1 MREVRPDHELDCTPE
16 RFWSLYLDDVWQR
29 QMLTEGL
36 GFEAP
41 EILERRETSTGLFRK
56 MSARPKLTLSGPVAR
71 LVSNTLGYTETGEY
85 FEAEGKFTLSHAT
98 NIFGERLELGGH
110 FRIEPLGDDRCRRIG
125 YLKILSKMP
134 LMAGMIEKSV
144 EQNVHKGWDA
154 SAEFCNDY
162 LRRNP
167 A

>member
-1 MREVRPDHELDCTPE
+1 MREVRPEHVLHCTPE

-41 EILERRETSTGLFRK
+41 EILERRETDSGLFRK
-56 MSARPKLTLSGPVAR
+56 MSARPKLVVSGAVAR
-71 LVSNTLGYTETGEY
+71 MISHTLGYTETGEY
-85 FEAEGKFTLSHAT
+85 FEAEARFTLSHAT
-98 NIFGERLELGGH
+98 NIFGDRLELGGH
-110 FRIEPLGDDRCRRIG
+110 FRIEALGDDRCRRLGHLTIR
-125 YLKILSKMP
+125 SKVPVMGG
-134 LMAGMIEKSV
+134 LIEKSV

-154 SAEFCNDY
+154 SAEFVNDY
-162 LRRNP
+162 LRRHP